1 MSNTTVKVDSTY
13 FTVEKTNRFL
23 KQLNHAAMLLDWHK
37 FEFLFKFY
45 DLAFIENIDEIK
57 DLTRRICT
65 SWRREGTVMTCMKSY
80 DGQCIFCY
88 FGMKVRVYEWTY
100 KHPLE
105 KPPYNRVNYLHRAA
119 FATILEN
126 GRLVEFGICNAFTND
141 TLPDNPIN

>member
-23 KQLNHAAMLLDWHK
+23 NQLNHAAMRLDWHR
-37 FEFLFKFY
+37 FEILFKFY
-45 DLAFIENIDEIK
+45 NLAFIENIDEIK
-57 DLTRRICT
+57 ELTQRICT
-65 SWRREGTVMTCMKSY
+65 SWRREGTVMFDMKTY

-88 FGMKVRVYEWTY
+88 FGMKVRVYEWNY

-105 KPPYNRVNYLHRAA
+105 KPPYNRVNYIHRAA

-126 GRLVEFGICNAFTND
+126 DRLVEFGICNAFTD
-141 TLPDNPIN
+141 QIKEQTP